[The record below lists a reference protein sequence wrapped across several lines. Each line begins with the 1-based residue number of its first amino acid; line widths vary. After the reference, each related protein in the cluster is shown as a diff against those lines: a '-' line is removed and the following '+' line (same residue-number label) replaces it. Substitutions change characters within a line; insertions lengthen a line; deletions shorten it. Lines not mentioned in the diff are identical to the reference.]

1 MVIICE
7 KIIKDNKNFKIEIQ
21 KILGIGKFRSQLL
34 CSSLGLPKSFKFDNK
49 LNINNYQLLN
59 NDLLFI
65 LDKVNNFIVENNLK
79 YIKNIDL
86 KNLKEVHNYKAIR
99 HMQGLPVNGQR
110 THTNAKTQ
118 KKKQRNK

>member
-1 MVIICE
+1 M
-7 KIIKDNKNFKIEIQ
+7 
-21 KILGIGKFRSQLL
+21 
-34 CSSLGLPKSFKFDNK
+34 
-49 LNINNYQLLN
+49 NINNYQLLN